1 MQSVLNLIRKQ
12 NIERAFERVGQE
24 KNVEKDAEDAEEA
37 ERFSSFD
44 LAIRTIV

>member
-24 KNVEKDAEDAEEA
+24 KNVEKDAEDAE
-37 ERFSSFD
+37 RFSSFD